1 MYLRTTRRKNAD
13 GSTVEYHQLAEN
25 VWDADKGCA
34 VAKVVYN
41 FGRAEQIDREA
52 MRRLARS
59 ILRLFS
65 GEETLAAE
73 PGIRLL
79 DSWPFG
85 TVHVVQSIWHELGID
100 GVIGE
105 LQAKHGG
112 RQPFERA
119 LFAMV
124 ANRTSEPCSK
134 LYCHEQWLPEEV
146 FLPGKEKL
154 ELQHLY
160 RALDFLEGHKE
171 HVEREVFFRMADL
184 MNADVDVI
192 FYDTT
197 SLHFEVDEEDRVPGR
212 GNVLAGR
219 RQYPALRKR
228 GHSKNG
234 RGDVPQLVVGLA
246 VTRDGLPVRSWVF
259 PGNTVDV
266 TTVEKVKQ
274 DLRGWRLGRCVFV
287 GDAGMNSEDNRR
299 TLALGCGKYI
309 LAARMRAGDE
319 VTSDVLT
326 RGGRYQTVA
335 DNLCIKEVIVGEGA
349 RQRRYVVCFNPVEAE
364 RQKQH
369 RQVVLDELAV
379 EIKTLR
385 RPERGESHSKRTCE
399 LLSTPRFARYLRGA
413 PWGGL
418 KIDLGAVRREKK
430 LDGKWVIT
438 SNDDTLSAED
448 LALGYKQLMRV
459 EQCWHTVKGGL
470 RTRPIFH
477 WTPHRICAHVSLCV
491 LALLIERIAE
501 IRAGD
506 TWRNIRDQLETIKV
520 VEYERDEAR
529 VQQTTEVR
537 PAVATLLR
545 RLKVDLPPKIH
556 AVTPAKTVAATEA
569 AADPAKEVAQ
579 D

>member
-1 MYLRTTRRKNAD
+1 MCLGMYMRTTRRKNAD

-25 VWDADKGCA
+25 IWDPKKGCA

-41 FGRAEQIDREA
+41 FGRADQLDAVA
-52 MRRLARS
+52 MRRLASS
-59 ILRLFS
+59 ILRAVP
-65 GEETLAAE
+65 GEEAVAAE
-73 PGIRLL
+73 PDVAVL
-79 DSWPFG
+79 DSWPYG
-85 TVHVVQSIWHELGID
+85 TVHVVQSLWRELGID
-100 GVIGE
+100 RVVAD
-105 LQAKHGG
+105 LQAKDGV

-134 LYCHEQWLPEEV
+134 LYCRQQWLPEEV

-160 RALDFLEGHKE
+160 RAMDFLEAHKE
-171 HVEREVFFRMADL
+171 HVEREVYFHMADL

-197 SLHFEVDEEDRVPGR
+197 SLHFEIDEEDMGTGL

-219 RQYPALRKR
+219 RTYPALRKR

-259 PGNTVDV
+259 PGNTADV

-287 GDAGMNSEDNRR
+287 GDAGMNSEENRR
-299 TLALGCGKYI
+299 TLALGGGKYI
-309 LAARMRAGDE
+309 LAARMRADDE
-319 VTSDVLT
+319 VTREVLT
-326 RGGRYQTVA
+326 RGGRFQTVA
-335 DNLCIKEVIVGEGA
+335 DNLRIKEVVVGDGA
-349 RQRRYVVCFNPVEAE
+349 RRRRYVVCFNPVEAE
-364 RQKQH
+364 RQRQH
-369 RQVVLDELAV
+369 RRVVLEELAA
-379 EIKTLR
+379 ELETLR
-385 RPERGESHSKRTCE
+385 KPARGESHSKRTCA
-399 LLSTPRFARYLRGA
+399 LLSTPRFARYLRQA

-418 KIDLGAVRREKK
+418 KIDLGAVRREAK

-491 LALLIERIAE
+491 LALLVERIAE
-501 IRAGD
+501 IRAKD

-520 VEYERDEAR
+520 VEYQRGGVH
-529 VQQTTEVR
+529 VQQTTEIR
-537 PAVATLLR
+537 PAAAALLA
-545 RLKVDLPPKIH
+545 RLKVELPPKIH
-556 AVTPAKTVAATEA
+556 GVTPSKTAAPSEPVAA
-569 AADPAKEVAQ
+569 KS
-579 D
+579 

>member
-13 GSTVEYHQLAEN
+13 GSTAEYHQLAEN
-25 VWDADKGCA
+25 VWDPEKGCA

-41 FGRAEQIDREA
+41 FGRAEEIDREGL
-52 MRRLARS
+52 RRLARS
-59 ILRLFS
+59 ILRVFS
-65 GEETLAAE
+65 GEEAVAAE
-73 PGIRLL
+73 PGVILV
-79 DSWPFG
+79 DSWPYG
-85 TVHVVQSIWHELGID
+85 TVHVVQALWRELGID
-100 GVIGE
+100 RVVAA
-105 LQAKHGG
+105 LQTKHGG

-124 ANRTSEPCSK
+124 ANRTSAPCSK
-134 LYCHEQWLPEEV
+134 LYCREQWLAEEV

-160 RALDFLEGHKE
+160 RALDFLEAHKDD
-171 HVEREVFFRMADL
+171 VEREVYFRMADL

-197 SLHFEVDEEDRVPGR
+197 SLHFEIDEEDAVPAL

-219 RQYPALRKR
+219 REYKALRKR

-259 PGNTVDV
+259 PGNTADV
-266 TTVEKVKQ
+266 TTVEKVKE

-287 GDAGMNSEDNRR
+287 GDAGMNSEENRR
-299 TLALGCGKYI
+299 TLALGGGKYI
-309 LAARMRAGDE
+309 LASRMRADDE
-319 VTSDVLT
+319 VTREVLP
-326 RGGRYQTVA
+326 RAGRFQTVA
-335 DNLCIKEVIVGEGA
+335 SNLQVKEVVVGDGA
-349 RQRRYVVCFNPVEAE
+349 RRQRYVVCYNPVEAE

-369 RQVVLDELAV
+369 RERVLAELTA
-379 EIKTLR
+379 ELKTLR
-385 RPERGESHSKRTCE
+385 KPARGGQHSKRTCA
-399 LLSTPRFARYLRGA
+399 LLSTPRFARYLGQA

-418 KIDLGAVRREKK
+418 KIDMEAVHREEK

-438 SNDDTLSAED
+438 SNDDSLSAED

-459 EQCWHTVKGGL
+459 EQCWHTVKSGL

-477 WTPHRICAHVSLCV
+477 WTPRRICAHVSLCV

-506 TWRNIRDQLETIKV
+506 TWRNIQDQLDTIKV
-520 VEYERDEAR
+520 VEYERGEAR
-529 VQQTTEVR
+529 IQQTTEVR
-537 PAVATLLR
+537 PAVAKLLE
-545 RLKVDLPPKIH
+545 RLRVAL
-556 AVTPAKTVAATEA
+556 PAKVHSVVAG
-569 AADPAKEVAQ
+569 KVAPPTARSGS
-579 D
+579 

>member
-13 GSTVEYHQLAEN
+13 GSTAEYHQLAEN
-25 VWDADKGCA
+25 VWDPAKGCA

-41 FGRAEQIDREA
+41 FGRAGQIDREGL
-52 MRRLARS
+52 RRLAHS
-59 ILRLFS
+59 ILRVFS
-65 GEETLAAE
+65 GEEAVAAE
-73 PGIRLL
+73 PDVALL
-79 DSWPFG
+79 NSWPYG
-85 TVHVVQSIWHELGID
+85 TIHVVQSIWRELGID
-100 GVIGE
+100 RVVAD

-119 LFAMV
+119 LLAMV
-124 ANRTSEPCSK
+124 ANRTAEPCSK
-134 LYCHEQWLPEEV
+134 LYCKQQWLAEEV

-154 ELQHLY
+154 ELHHLY
-160 RALDFLEGHKE
+160 RAMDFLEAHKDDF
-171 HVEREVFFRMADL
+171 EREVYFHMADL

-197 SLHFEVDEEDRVPGR
+197 SLHFEIDEEDGVAER

-219 RQYPALRKR
+219 REYPPLRKR

-259 PGNTVDV
+259 PGNTADV

-299 TLALGCGKYI
+299 KLALGGGKYI
-309 LAARMRAGDE
+309 LASRMRADDE
-319 VTSDVLT
+319 VTRQVLT
-326 RGGRYQTVA
+326 RAGRFQVVA
-335 DNLCIKEVIVGEGA
+335 DNLQVKEVVVGDGA
-349 RQRRYVVCFNPVEAE
+349 RRQRYVVCFNPVEAE
-364 RQKQH
+364 RQSHH
-369 RQVVLDELAV
+369 RQLVLDELEA
-379 EIKTLR
+379 ELKSLR
-385 RPERGESHSKRTCE
+385 KPVRGEQHSKRTCA
-399 LLSTPRFARYLRGA
+399 LLSTPRFARYLCQA

-418 KIDLGAVRREKK
+418 KIDATAVAKEAK

-438 SNDDTLSAED
+438 SNDDSLSAED

-459 EQCWHTVKGGL
+459 EECWHTVKSGL

-491 LALLIERIAE
+491 LALLIERVAE

-520 VEYERDEAR
+520 VEYERGEAR
-529 VQQTTEVR
+529 IEQTTEVR
-537 PAVATLLR
+537 PKVAKLLEL
-545 RLKVDLPPKIH
+545 LKVELPPKVH
-556 AVTPAKTVAATEA
+556 SVATKTAPSPTEKPPIQA
-569 AADPAKEVAQ
+569 PKAQ
-579 D
+579 